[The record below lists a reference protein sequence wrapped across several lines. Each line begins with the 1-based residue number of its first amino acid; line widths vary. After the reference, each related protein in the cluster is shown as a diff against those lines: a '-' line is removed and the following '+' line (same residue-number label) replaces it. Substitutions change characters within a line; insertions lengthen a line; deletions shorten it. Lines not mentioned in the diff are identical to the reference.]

1 MRANNNREIEQLRA
15 LIQDLQIR
23 VNHLEAREREPPI
36 AEARAVPD
44 EAVERPQPEAH
55 RDFRVGDRVVVT
67 NNYRGQR
74 GLEGTVVRVSDEWIH
89 FETERLGIRRR
100 KRPNLRRI

>member
-1 MRANNNREIEQLRA
+1 MRRDNREIDQLRT
-15 LIQDLQIR
+15 LIEELTIR
-23 VNHLEAREREPPI
+23 VNELEERNRQPRTPVAVARVIPEEPP
-36 AEARAVPD
+36 
-44 EAVERPQPEAH
+44 QPPPRN
-55 RDFRVGDRVVVT
+55 RDFEIGDRVEVT

-74 GLEGTVVRVSDEWIH
+74 GLTGVVVRVSDEWIH